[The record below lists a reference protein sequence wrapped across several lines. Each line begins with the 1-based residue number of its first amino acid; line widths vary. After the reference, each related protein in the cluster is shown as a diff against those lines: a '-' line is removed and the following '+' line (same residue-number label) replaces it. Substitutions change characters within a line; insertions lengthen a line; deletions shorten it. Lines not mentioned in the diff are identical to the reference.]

1 MSDDS
6 RILPRHMLEELK
18 EGLQVSR
25 IVNLVGPRQVGK
37 TTLVRD
43 QYGEGE
49 FLTLDDEAVLSAL
62 ETDAAGLLAA
72 KCKNLRNNPLII
84 DEVQRSNSLALAIK
98 RIVDQ
103 NRRYG
108 QFLLTGSSNVF
119 STAKTVDSLA
129 GRVLTLKLWPLTVAE
144 TKEQKPPKILD
155 WALQTSLQIAD
166 LPKPKQTSREDYI
179 DLILA
184 GGYPEIR
191 ELSLRSR
198 QQRYQSYVDSVVERD
213 VADVLSIRKPDS
225 LRRLIHKMAA
235 RTSAT
240 LNISA
245 LANDLRIQRVT
256 VEQYLDIL
264 VKLSVVIR
272 LGHWTSGE
280 GSRDI
285 KNAKYHFVDSGIACA
300 LRRFRTDTFDIAS
313 NPAALGGLL
322 ESFVFNEL
330 VRCLPFQDIESNLYH
345 WRNRDRREIDVIVDA
360 DSRLACIDV
369 KATATVKSE
378 DFRHIKWFAS
388 NGPGRTRVIT
398 GIIFYLGDQSLSFG
412 DNCFALPLSMMWANY

>member
-62 ETDAAGLLAA
+62 ETDATGLLAA

-84 DEVQRSNSLALAIK
+84 DEVQRSNSLTLAIK

-103 NRRYG
+103 NRRFG

-119 STAKTVDSLA
+119 STAKAVDSLA

-144 TKEQKPPKILD
+144 TKEQNPPKILD

-166 LPKPKQTSREDYI
+166 LPKPEQTSREDYI

-184 GGYPEIR
+184 GGYPEMR
-191 ELSLRSR
+191 ELPLRVSTT
-198 QQRYQSYVDSVVERD
+198 
-213 VADVLSIRKPDS
+213 AISI
-225 LRRLIHKMAA
+225 LCGFC
-235 RTSAT
+235 
-240 LNISA
+240 N
-245 LANDLRIQRVT
+245 
-256 VEQYLDIL
+256 
-264 VKLSVVIR
+264 
-272 LGHWTSGE
+272 
-280 GSRDI
+280 
-285 KNAKYHFVDSGIACA
+285 
-300 LRRFRTDTFDIAS
+300 
-313 NPAALGGLL
+313 
-322 ESFVFNEL
+322 
-330 VRCLPFQDIESNLYH
+330 
-345 WRNRDRREIDVIVDA
+345 
-360 DSRLACIDV
+360 
-369 KATATVKSE
+369 
-378 DFRHIKWFAS
+378 
-388 NGPGRTRVIT
+388 
-398 GIIFYLGDQSLSFG
+398 
-412 DNCFALPLSMMWANY
+412 

>member
-1 MSDDS
+1 M
-6 RILPRHMLEELK
+6 LPRHLLEKLK
-18 EGLQVSR
+18 EALQVSR
-25 IVNLVGPRQVGK
+25 IVNLVGPRQAGK

-49 FLTLDDEAVLSAL
+49 FLTLDDEALLGAL
-62 ETDAAGLLAA
+62 EADAAGLLAA
-72 KCKNLRNNPLII
+72 KCEDLDNNPLII
-84 DEVQRSNSLALAIK
+84 DEVQRSSSLALAIK

-119 STAKTVDSLA
+119 TTAKVVDSLA
-129 GRVLTLKLWPLTVAE
+129 GRILTLKLWPLTVAE
-144 TKEQKPPKILD
+144 AMERNPPEILD
-155 WALQTSLQIAD
+155 WASQARPQFAD
-166 LPKPKQTSREDYI
+166 LPKPEKTFREDYV

-191 ELSLRSR
+191 FLPLRAR
-198 QQRYQSYVDSVVERD
+198 QQRYRSYVDSITERD
-213 VADVLSIRKPDS
+213 VADVLPIRKPES
-225 LRRLIHKMAA
+225 LSRLISQMAA
-235 RTSAT
+235 RTGAT

-245 LANDLRIQRVT
+245 LARDLGIQRVT

-300 LRRFRTDTFDIAS
+300 LRRFTTDTFDIES

-330 VRCLPFQDIESNLYH
+330 VRCMPFQARDFRIYH

-360 DSRLACIDV
+360 ETHLICIEV
-369 KATATVKSE
+369 KAAAVVSVK
-378 DFRHIKWFAS
+378 DFRHINWFAS
-388 NGPGRTRVIT
+388 DGPGRTRRVT
-398 GIIFYLGDQSLSFG
+398 GLVFYLGDQSLSFG
-412 DNCFALPLSMMWANY
+412 DGFFALPVSTFWANY

>member
-1 MSDDS
+1 MSDNS

-18 EGLQVSR
+18 EALQVSR

-62 ETDAAGLLAA
+62 EADSVGLLTA
-72 KCKNLRNNPLII
+72 KCKKLSNDPLII
-84 DEVQRSNSLALAIK
+84 DEVQRSNSLVLAIK

-119 STAKTVDSLA
+119 STAKAVDSLA

-144 TKEQKPPKILD
+144 TKEQKPPQILD
-155 WALQTSLQIAD
+155 WASQTSVQIAD
-166 LPKPKQTSREDYI
+166 LPKPEQTSRQDYI
-179 DLILA
+179 ELILA

-191 ELSLRSR
+191 ELPLRAR
-198 QQRYQSYVDSVVERD
+198 QLRYRSYIDSVIERD
-213 VADVLSIRKPDS
+213 VADVLAIRKPDS
-225 LRRLIHKMAA
+225 LRRLIHQMAA

-245 LANDLRIQRVT
+245 LASDLGIQRVT

-285 KNAKYHFVDSGIACA
+285 KNAKYHFVDSGLACA
-300 LRRFRTDTFDIAS
+300 LRRFTANTFDIGS

-330 VRCLPFQDIESNLYH
+330 VRCLPYQERESMLYH
-345 WRNRDRREIDVIVDA
+345 WRDRDRREIDVIVDV
-360 DSRLACIDV
+360 DSRLVCIDV
-369 KATATVKSE
+369 KAAAALKAE

-388 NGPGRTRVIT
+388 DGPGRARTVT
-398 GIIFYLGDQSLSFG
+398 GLIFYLGDQSLSFG
-412 DNCFALPLSMMWANY
+412 DSCFALPLSILWAND

>member
-18 EGLQVSR
+18 DALQVSR

-62 ETDAAGLLAA
+62 EADAAGLLAI
-72 KCKNLRNNPLII
+72 KCKNLGNDPLII
-84 DEVQRSNSLALAIK
+84 DEVQRSDSLALAIK

-108 QFLLTGSSNVF
+108 QFLLTGSSNIF
-119 STAKTVDSLA
+119 STVKAVDSLA

-144 TKEQKPPKILD
+144 AMEQKPPQILD
-155 WALQTSLQIAD
+155 WAFQTNLQLTD
-166 LPKPKQTSREDYI
+166 LPKPEQTSREDYV

-191 ELSLRSR
+191 ELPLRAR
-198 QQRYQSYVDSVVERD
+198 QQRYRSYVVSVIERD
-213 VADVLSIRKPDS
+213 VADVLPIRKPDS
-225 LRRLIHKMAA
+225 LRRLINQMAA

-245 LANDLRIQRVT
+245 LASDLGIQRVT

-264 VKLSVVIR
+264 VKLSVVSR
-272 LGHWTSGE
+272 LGHWSTGE

-300 LRRFRTDTFDIAS
+300 LRRFTADTFDIAS

-330 VRCLPFQDIESNLYH
+330 VRSLPFQDKESELYH
-345 WRNRDRREIDVIVDA
+345 WRSRDRREIDFIVDA
-360 DSRLACIDV
+360 DSRLVCIDV
-369 KATATVKSE
+369 KAAAVVKAE

-388 NGPGRTRVIT
+388 NGGGRTRTVT
-398 GIIFYLGDQSLSFG
+398 GIVIYLGDQSLSFG
-412 DNCFALPLSMMWANY
+412 DRCFAMPLSMLWANY

>member
-1 MSDDS
+1 MSDDN

-62 ETDAAGLLAA
+62 ETDAAGLLAE
-72 KCKNLRNNPLII
+72 KCKNLGNHPLII
-84 DEVQRSNSLALAIK
+84 DEVQRSHSLTLSIK

-129 GRVLTLKLWPLTVAE
+129 GRVLTLKLWPLTVSE

-179 DLILA
+179 DLILE
-184 GGYPEIR
+184 GGYPEMR
-191 ELSLRSR
+191 ELPLRAR
-198 QQRYQSYVDSVVERD
+198 QQRYRSYVDSVIERD
-213 VADVLSIRKPDS
+213 VADVLPIRKPDS
-225 LRRLIHKMAA
+225 LRRLVDQMAA

-240 LNISA
+240 LNIST
-245 LANDLRIQRVT
+245 LANDLGIQRVT

-330 VRCLPFQDIESNLYH
+330 VRCLPFQDRESKLYH
-345 WRNRDRREIDVIVDA
+345 WRNRDGREIDVIVDA
-360 DSRLACIDV
+360 ESHLVCVEV
-369 KATATVKSE
+369 KAAATVKAE
-378 DFRHIKWFAS
+378 DFRHIRWFATD
-388 NGPGRTRVIT
+388 GPGRSRTVT
-398 GIIFYLGDQSLSFG
+398 GLTFYLGDQSLSFG

>member
-1 MSDDS
+1 M
-6 RILPRHMLEELK
+6 
-18 EGLQVSR
+18 
-25 IVNLVGPRQVGK
+25 
-37 TTLVRD
+37 
-43 QYGEGE
+43 
-49 FLTLDDEAVLSAL
+49 
-62 ETDAAGLLAA
+62 
-72 KCKNLRNNPLII
+72 
-84 DEVQRSNSLALAIK
+84 
-98 RIVDQ
+98 
-103 NRRYG
+103 
-108 QFLLTGSSNVF
+108 
-119 STAKTVDSLA
+119 
-129 GRVLTLKLWPLTVAE
+129 
-144 TKEQKPPKILD
+144 
-155 WALQTSLQIAD
+155 
-166 LPKPKQTSREDYI
+166 
-179 DLILA
+179 
-184 GGYPEIR
+184 
-191 ELSLRSR
+191 
-198 QQRYQSYVDSVVERD
+198 
-213 VADVLSIRKPDS
+213 ADVLAIRKPDS
-225 LRRLIHKMAA
+225 LRLLIDQMAA

-300 LRRFRTDTFDIAS
+300 LRRFRTDTFDIES

-369 KATATVKSE
+369 KAAATVKSE

-388 NGPGRTRVIT
+388 NGPGRTRAVS

-412 DNCFALPLSMMWANY
+412 DNCFALPLSMMWAIY

>member
-62 ETDAAGLLAA
+62 ETDAAGLLVV
-72 KCKNLRNNPLII
+72 KCKNLGNNPLII

-119 STAKTVDSLA
+119 STAKAVDSLA

-144 TKEQKPPKILD
+144 TKEQNPPKILD

-166 LPKPKQTSREDYI
+166 LPKPEQTSREDYI

-184 GGYPEIR
+184 GGYPEMR
-191 ELSLRSR
+191 ELPLRAR
-198 QQRYQSYVDSVVERD
+198 QQRYRSYVDSVIERD
-213 VADVLSIRKPDS
+213 VADVLPIRKPDS
-225 LRRLIHKMAA
+225 LRLLIDQMAA

-245 LANDLRIQRVT
+245 LASDLGIQRVT

-264 VKLSVVIR
+264 VKLSVVSR

-280 GSRDI
+280 GRRDI

-300 LRRFRTDTFDIAS
+300 LRRFRADTFDITS
-313 NPAALGGLL
+313 NPTALGGLL

-330 VRCLPFQDIESNLYH
+330 VRCLPFQDRESKLYH
-345 WRNRDRREIDVIVDA
+345 WRNRDGREIDVIVDA
-360 DSRLACIDV
+360 ESRLVCIEV
-369 KATATVKSE
+369 KTAATVKSE
-378 DFRHIKWFAS
+378 DFRHIKWFA
-388 NGPGRTRVIT
+388 NDGPGRTRAIT